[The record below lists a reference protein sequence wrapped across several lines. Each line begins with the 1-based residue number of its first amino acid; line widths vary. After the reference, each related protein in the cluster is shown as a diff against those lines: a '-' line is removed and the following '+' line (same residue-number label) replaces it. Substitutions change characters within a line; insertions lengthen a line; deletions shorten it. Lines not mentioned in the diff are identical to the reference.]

1 MSFWELSEGSLENTG
16 TFEAGGG
23 DIQPIP
29 ADTSCLATIDEA
41 KWGSDREN
49 NSFISL
55 RWSVLQ
61 PAEYKNRKVFQKLW
75 VTDDDPRAKDAA
87 KKRDKAKQ
95 MLAAID
101 VNAGGKLMAKAEA
114 PTDESLGACLT
125 NKPMVIKIMQW
136 KIKDE
141 TTGETKTG
149 NWIGMVSARSGKAST
164 SIAEV
169 VKKIVVK
176 DDDIPF

>member
-1 MSFWELSEGSLENTG
+1 MSFWNLSEGNLENTG
-16 TFEAGGG
+16 AFEVGGG
-23 DIQPIP
+23 DMLPIP
-29 ADTSCLATIDEA
+29 AETQCLATIDEA
-41 KWGSDREN
+41 KWSTDREN

-61 PAEYKNRKVFQKLW
+61 PVEYKNRKVYQKLW
-75 VTDDDPRAKDAA
+75 VTDDDPRAADPA

-125 NKPMVIKIMQW
+125 NKPMIIKIMQW

-141 TTGETKTG
+141 STGETKVG
-149 NWIGMVSARSGKAST
+149 NWVGAVSARSKT
-164 SIAEV
+164 SAAVPEP
-169 VKKIVVK
+169 VKKVTVTK

>member
-1 MSFWELSEGSLENTG
+1 MSFWNLSEGDLKKDG
-16 TFEAGGG
+16 LFEVGGG
-23 DIQPIP
+23 DIEPIP

-41 KWGSDREN
+41 KWGNDREN

-61 PAEYKNRKVFQKLW
+61 PVEYKNRKVFQKLW
-75 VTDDDPRAKDAA
+75 VLDDDPRAKDAA

-101 VNAGGKLMAKAEA
+101 ANAGGKLMAAAEA

-125 NKPMVIKIMQW
+125 NKPMVIKVMQW

-141 TTGETKTG
+141 STGETKVG
-149 NWIGMVSARSGKAST
+149 NWIGAVSPRSKT
-164 SIAEV
+164 SAPAPKV
-169 VKKIVVK
+169 VVK
-176 DDDIPF
+176 DNDIPF

>member
-1 MSFWELSEGSLENTG
+1 MSFWELSEGNLKKDG
-16 TFEAGGG
+16 LFEVGGG
-23 DIQPIP
+23 DIEPIP
-29 ADTSCLATIDEA
+29 ANTSCLATIDEA
-41 KWGSDREN
+41 KWSTDREN

-61 PAEYKNRKVFQKLW
+61 PAEYKNRKVWQKLW
-75 VTDDDPRAKDAA
+75 VTDDDPRTSNPA

-101 VNAGGKLMAKAEA
+101 VNAGGKLMAAAEA

-125 NKPMVIKIMQW
+125 NKPMVIKIMQY
-136 KIKDE
+136 KRKDE
-141 TTGETKTG
+141 ETGEVRVI
-149 NWIGMVSARSGKAST
+149 NWIGAVSARKT
-164 SIAEV
+164 SAPAPEV
-169 VKKIVVK
+169 AKKVVVK